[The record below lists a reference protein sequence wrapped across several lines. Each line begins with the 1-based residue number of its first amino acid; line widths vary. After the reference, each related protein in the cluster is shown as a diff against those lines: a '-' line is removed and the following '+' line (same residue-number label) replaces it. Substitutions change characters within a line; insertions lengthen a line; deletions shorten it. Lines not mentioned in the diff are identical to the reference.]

1 MSGLRAELRLRR
13 DGFALD
19 VALDVPDGEV
29 LAVLGPNG
37 SGKSTLLDCLA
48 GLLRPADAS
57 IYIAGRSVAGLPPPE
72 RRVGVLRQDPLL
84 FPHLSVLDNVAFGP
98 RSRGSDRATARE
110 VARRWLT
117 EIGVAEF
124 ADRRP
129 SRLSGGQAQRVALAR
144 ALATDPTLLLLDE
157 PLAALDVDAAPAMR
171 AALRTVLRQ
180 RRAGRVAVVV
190 THDPLDAISLADHV
204 LVLAAGRVVE
214 QGPTREVLA
223 SPRTGFTAR
232 IAGLNLVVGEA
243 TADGLRVDGHALT
256 GVLAEDAVP
265 GDPAVAVFPPRAVSV
280 FLSDDEPHGSP
291 RNTAPA
297 TIAALEPHGAVVRL
311 RTRDDRPGWT
321 SGIAADLTPA
331 AVADL
336 ALDVGSQV
344 LLSVK
349 AATVDVHPALRRSP
363 AP

>member
-1 MSGLRAELRLRR
+1 MRAEVRLRR
-13 DGFALD
+13 DGLALD
-19 VALDVPDGEV
+19 VTLDVPDGGV

-48 GLLRPADAS
+48 GLLRPDDAS
-57 IYIAGRSVAGLPPPE
+57 IYIGSRSVAELPPPD
-72 RRVGVLRQDPLL
+72 RRVGLLRQDPLL

-98 RSRGSDRATARE
+98 RSRGSDTRQARD
-110 VARRWLT
+110 VARRWLA

-129 SRLSGGQAQRVALAR
+129 ARLSGGQAQRAALAR
-144 ALATDPTLLLLDE
+144 ALATDPALLLLDE

-180 RRAGRVAVVV
+180 QRAVRVAVVV
-190 THDPLDAISLADHV
+190 THDPLDAISLADDV
-204 LVLAAGRVVE
+204 LVLAEGHVVE
-214 QGPTREVLA
+214 RGPTRAVLA
-223 SPRTGFTAR
+223 APRTGFTAR
-232 IAGLNLVVGEA
+232 IAGLNLVAGEA

-256 GVLAEDAVP
+256 GVLADDAVA

-280 FLSDDEPHGSP
+280 FPADDEPHGSP
-291 RNTAPA
+291 RNTASA

-321 SGIAADLTPA
+321 SGIAADLTAA

-336 ALDVGSQV
+336 GIDVDSEV

-349 AATVDVHPALRRSP
+349 AAAVDIHPALRRSP

>member
-19 VALDVPDGEV
+19 VELDVPDGGV

-48 GLLRPADAS
+48 GLLRPADAA
-57 IYIAGRSVAGLPPPE
+57 IYIDGRSVAELPPPA

-110 VARRWLT
+110 VARHWLA
-117 EIGVAEF
+117 EVGVAEF

-129 SRLSGGQAQRVALAR
+129 ARLSGGQAQRVALAR
-144 ALATDPTLLLLDE
+144 ALATDPALLLLDE

-171 AALRTVLRQ
+171 AALRAVLRQ

-204 LVLAAGRVVE
+204 LVLADGRVVE

-223 SPRTGFTAR
+223 APRTGFTAR
-232 IAGLNLVVGEA
+232 IAGLNLVAGEA
-243 TADGLRVDGHALT
+243 TPHGLRTSDQLLT
-256 GVLAEDAVP
+256 GVLAGDTVA
-265 GDPAVAVFPPRAVSV
+265 GDPAVAVFSPRAVSV
-280 FLSDDEPHGSP
+280 FPSDDEPHGSP
-291 RNTAPA
+291 RNTAAA
-297 TIAALEPHGAVVRL
+297 TVAALEPHGPVVRL
-311 RTRDDRPGWT
+311 RTTADGRGWT
-321 SGIAADLTPA
+321 SGVAADLTPA
-331 AVADL
+331 AIADL
-336 ALDVGSQV
+336 GIDVGSEV

-349 AATVDVHPALRRSP
+349 ATAVDVHPALRRSH

>member
-1 MSGLRAELRLRR
+1 MTGLHATLRLRR

-19 VALDVPDGEV
+19 VALDVPDTGV

-48 GLLRPADAS
+48 GLLRPAEAS
-57 IYIAGRSVAGLPPPE
+57 INIGGTDVTGLPPPE
-72 RRVGVLRQDPLL
+72 RRVGLLRQDPLL

-98 RSRGSDRATARE
+98 RSRGSGRQRARE
-110 VARRWLT
+110 LARRWLD

-129 SRLSGGQAQRVALAR
+129 ARLSGGQAQRVALAR
-144 ALATDPTLLLLDE
+144 ALATDPALLLLDE

-171 AALRTVLRQ
+171 AALRSVLRQ
-180 RRAGRVAVVV
+180 RQPGRVAVVV

-204 LVLAAGRVVE
+204 LVLADGQVVE
-214 QGPTREVLA
+214 QGPTRSVLA
-223 SPRTGFTAR
+223 APRTGFTAR
-232 IAGLNLVVGEA
+232 IAGLNLVAGEA
-243 TADGLRVDGHALT
+243 GPDGLRVGDQLLS
-256 GVLAEDAVP
+256 GVLAEDAVVAE
-265 GDPAVAVFPPRAVSV
+265 PAVAVFPPHAVSV
-280 FLSDDEPHGSP
+280 YPRDDAPHGSP

-297 TIAALEPHGAVVRL
+297 TVGSVEPHGPVIRL
-311 RTRDDRPGWT
+311 RATTDGQGWT
-321 SGIAADLTPA
+321 SGVAADLTPA

-336 ALDVGSQV
+336 GIDVGSRV

-349 AATVDVHPALRRSP
+349 AAAVEVHPANP
-363 AP
+363 